1 MKKNKMEK
9 VVRKISLKDTRN
21 YDLEYWLSKTPE
33 ERFLAAEELRNRYKR
48 YLGNAYK
55 GFQRVLTITKR
66 TSS

>member
-1 MKKNKMEK
+1 MEK
-9 VVRKISLKDTRN
+9 VVRKISLKDKSN

-33 ERFLAAEELRNRYKR
+33 ERFAAAEELRNRYKR

-55 GFQRVLTITKR
+55 GFQRVLTVTKR

>member
-1 MKKNKMEK
+1 MEK
-9 VVRKISLKDTRN
+9 VVRKISLKDKRN
-21 YDLEYWLSKTPE
+21 YDLEYWLSKTAE
-33 ERFLAAEELRNRYKR
+33 ERFAAAEELRNRYKR